1 MKPVAPR
8 TKSVLSILTP
18 LIRSYVTVTTAEET
32 AARRR
37 PSLLYPPA
45 VLLHGCSGDDSSV
58 VPERR
63 GHISR
68 TGDVRGD
75 EGLLD

>member
-18 LIRSYVTVTTAEET
+18 LIRSSVTVTSAEET

-45 VLLHGCSGDDSSV
+45 VLIRELSGDDYSV
-58 VPERR
+58 APERR

-68 TGDVRGD
+68 TGDSTGD
-75 EGLLD
+75 EGLLI